1 VFDTANNDEVNPFPF
16 IATFPAGLR
25 ADDPNSE
32 FFDGVQNLAI
42 RSDGDFP
49 DLFFITG
56 LSSKMGS
63 VNTSLILPPE

>member
-1 VFDTANNDEVNPFPF
+1 
-16 IATFPAGLR
+16 LR

-56 LSSKMGS
+56 LSSKLGS